1 MLSIIRKPHGL
12 AVLPLTSRIMSFGC
26 NRGSRWAV
34 GFHLATI
41 AVLKGDLNL
50 RRLFRSQ
57 LLVASLIGHFN
68 AQFLAFAQHGN
79 RDFVAFTAHDAHM
92 TLSPPLE
99 NGSPCSHPRS
109 E

>member
-1 MLSIIRKPHGL
+1 
-12 AVLPLTSRIMSFGC
+12 
-26 NRGSRWAV
+26 
-34 GFHLATI
+34 
-41 AVLKGDLNL
+41 
-50 RRLFRSQ
+50 
-57 LLVASLIGHFN
+57 LIGHFN